1 MNASAPRLFLAIAVA
16 GGILVGCGGDDD
28 EETTTTTEA
37 LTPQEVIEQAT
48 PAVVQLTGTIGDEK
62 VGGSGVLYS
71 TDAGARVLTNQH
83 VVAGLSSI
91 SAEVNDQK
99 VSARVVGEA
108 PCQDVAVLELVNPPT
123 DLATMPFG
131 EAASVQSGD
140 EVVALGFPISAQ
152 RAGQAAITSSE
163 GDVSNPDV
171 VGNQISPALPQ
182 YPALIQHTA
191 TINPGSSGGPLF
203 DDSGEVIGINTLS
216 SAGGGVENQ
225 FYAIQIDHIRG
236 LLPDLEAGN
245 DQVNLGWN
253 IVPFELLPPEE
264 LAQDIVD
271 QFGTSTDL
279 ALNVSRDL
287 VGSGV
292 KGLYVLETAPDS
304 PAEKG
309 NIFRGDLIT
318 EIDGTNVRSVPQ
330 VCRIL
335 ESKSPGDTIEVGG
348 QFITSGKVG
357 QIGDTFEPQDVKIPE
372 EQLAMTSAEGTTTTG
387 TTTTGTT
394 TTTTAEEGE

>member
-1 MNASAPRLFLAIAVA
+1 MNLRLSAPRLFLAIAVA
-16 GGILVGCGGDDD
+16 GGIFVGCGGDDG

-37 LTPQEVIEQAT
+37 LTPQEVIQQAT
-48 PAVVQLTGTIGDEK
+48 PSVVKLTGTIGDEK

-71 TDAGARVLTNQH
+71 TDEGARVLTNQH
-83 VVAGLSSI
+83 VIAGLSSI

-108 PCQDVAVLELVNPPT
+108 PCQDVAVLELVNPPA
-123 DLATMPFG
+123 DLQTMPFG

-140 EVVALGFPISAQ
+140 EVVALGFPVSAQ
-152 RAGQAAITSSE
+152 RAGQASITSSE

-171 VGNQISPALPQ
+171 IGNQISPALPQ

-191 TINPGSSGGPLF
+191 TVNPGSSGGPLF
-203 DDSGEVIGINTLS
+203 DDAGEVIGVNTLS
-216 SAGGGVENQ
+216 SAGGGGGVENQ
-225 FYAIQIDHIRG
+225 FYAIQIDHVTG

-253 IVPFELLPPEE
+253 IVPFEFLPPEE
-264 LAQDIVD
+264 LAEDITD
-271 QFGTSTDL
+271 QFGTSSDL
-279 ALNVSRDL
+279 ALSVSRDL

-309 NIFRGDLIT
+309 NLFRGDLVT
-318 EIDGTNVRSVPQ
+318 EIDGTKVRSVPQ

-372 EQLAMTSAEGTTTTG
+372 EQMAATEGTTTPTD
-387 TTTTGTT
+387 TTTTPTD
-394 TTTTAEEGE
+394 EGE